1 MTKNIVKTLLAFSFQ
16 CSVFSVLAQPLNVV
30 TTIGMIGDV
39 VENVGGECVTV
50 TTLMAPGV
58 DPHLYKAGARDVHTL
73 QNADVIFY
81 SGYHLEGALGEVLEA
96 FQKRKHVVA
105 VAEAAIDE
113 AQVLL
118 EPGTTVVDPHLW
130 MDASLWA
137 ETVDVIAITLNELSP
152 ACQNAPANASAYKT
166 QLLALHDWIK
176 TSVATIPET
185 QRILVTAHDA
195 FFYYS
200 RAYSIDVAS
209 VQGISTQAEA
219 SIGDIRDTVAT
230 VVSREVPAIFVE
242 SSINPRTI
250 EAVLQAVA
258 DRGFETSIGG
268 SLYSD
273 AMGEKGTANGTY
285 IGMIYH
291 NTKMIV
297 EALGGRVEPL
307 PRELEPWIELWN
319 L

>member
-1 MTKNIVKTLLAFSFQ
+1 MTKYPIVAVFSFLYI
-16 CSVFSVLAQPLNVV
+16 FSFMASAQPLRVV
-30 TTIGMIGDV
+30 ATIGMVGDV
-39 VENVGGECVTV
+39 VENVGGECVSV

-81 SGYHLEGALGEVLEA
+81 SGYRLEGALGEVLEA

-105 VAEAAIDE
+105 VTEAALGE
-113 AQVLL
+113 TQLLL
-118 EPGTTVVDPHLW
+118 EPGTTVVDPHVW
-130 MDASLWA
+130 MDVSLWA
-137 ETVDVIAITLNELSP
+137 ESADVIATTLSELSP
-152 ACQNAPANASAYKT
+152 ACQNAPANAFVYKT

-176 TSVATIPET
+176 TSVATIPEA
-185 QRILVTAHDA
+185 QRVLITAHDA

-200 RAYSIDVAS
+200 RAYGIEVAS

-230 VVSREVPAIFVE
+230 VINRKVPAIFVE

-273 AMGEKGTANGTY
+273 AMGEARTANGTY
-285 IGMIYH
+285 IGMLYH

-297 EALGGRVEPL
+297 EALGGNVTPL
-307 PRELEPWIELWN
+307 PRALEPWTELWN

>member
-1 MTKNIVKTLLAFSFQ
+1 MTKSLVTIALWGLLSASF
-16 CSVFSVLAQPLNVV
+16 AQPLSVV

-39 VENVGGECVTV
+39 VDNVGGDCVNV

-96 FQKRKHVVA
+96 FQKRKPTVA
-105 VAEAAIDE
+105 VAEIAIDE
-113 AQVLL
+113 TQTLREA
-118 EPGTTVVDPHLW
+118 GTTIIDPHLW
-130 MDASLWA
+130 MDVSLWA
-137 ETVDVIAITLNELSP
+137 ETADVIATKLGELSP
-152 ACQNAPANASAYKT
+152 ACQNAAVNASLYKT

-176 TSVATIPET
+176 TSIATIPET
-185 QRILVTAHDA
+185 QRVLVTAHDA

-200 RAYSIDVAS
+200 RAYGIDVAS

-219 SIGDIRDTVAT
+219 SIGDIRDTVNT
-230 VVSREVPAIFVE
+230 VVNRKVPAIFVE

-250 EAVLQAVA
+250 EAVLQAVR
-258 DRGFETSIGG
+258 DKGFETSIGG

-273 AMGEKGTANGTY
+273 AMGEKGTANSTY
-285 IGMIYH
+285 IGMLYH
-291 NTKMIV
+291 NTKLIV
-297 EALGGRVEPL
+297 EALGGTVAPL
-307 PRELEPWIELWN
+307 PKALEPWMELWN

>member
-1 MTKNIVKTLLAFSFQ
+1 MAKYLVKLLSTFYLLLSTFH
-16 CSVFSVLAQPLNVV
+16 VFAQPLEVV

-39 VENVGGECVTV
+39 IENVGGDCVKV

-81 SGYHLEGALGEVLEA
+81 SGYYLEGALGEVLEA

-105 VAEAAIDE
+105 VAEAAVSKE
-113 AQVLL
+113 QLLL
-118 EPGTTVVDPHLW
+118 EAGTTVVDPHLW

-137 ETVDVIAITLNELSP
+137 ETAEVIATTLSELSP
-152 ACQNAPANASAYKT
+152 ACQNAPTNASLYKT
-166 QLLALHDWIK
+166 QLLALHEWMK
-176 TSVATIPET
+176 TSIATIPET

-200 RAYSIDVAS
+200 RAYRIDVAS

-219 SIGDIRDTVAT
+219 SIGDIRDTVNT
-230 VVSREVPAIFVE
+230 VVNREVPAIFVE

-250 EAVLQAVA
+250 EAVLQAVR
-258 DRGFETSIGG
+258 DKGVKTSIGG

-273 AMGEKGTANGTY
+273 AMGEAGTANGTY
-285 IGMIYH
+285 IGMLYH

-297 EALGGRVEPL
+297 EALGGSVTPL
-307 PRELEPWIELWN
+307 PRELEPWMELWN